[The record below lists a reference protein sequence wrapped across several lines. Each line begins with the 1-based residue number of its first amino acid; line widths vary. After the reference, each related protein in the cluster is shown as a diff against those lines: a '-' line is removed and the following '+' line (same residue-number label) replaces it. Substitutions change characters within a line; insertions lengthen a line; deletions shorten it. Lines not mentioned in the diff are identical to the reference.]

1 MDADVDASAA
11 RLLVLELDSSDVG
24 SPGSATESL
33 SMSFQSIQ
41 ASRCCVQARQSCP
54 RSVFLAAPCRKR
66 LSVTTTI
73 PFRQRVRATFMRGC
87 ESKNPARSV
96 LTEDKIT

>member
-11 RLLVLELDSSDVG
+11 RLLELDSSDVG
-24 SPGSATESL
+24 SSPGSATESL

-54 RSVFLAAPCRKR
+54 RSVLLPARCRKH

-73 PFRQRVRATFMRGC
+73 PFLQRVRATFMRGC
-87 ESKNPARSV
+87 EFKNPACAV

>member
-1 MDADVDASAA
+1 
-11 RLLVLELDSSDVG
+11 
-24 SPGSATESL
+24 
-33 SMSFQSIQ
+33 
-41 ASRCCVQARQSCP
+41 
-54 RSVFLAAPCRKR
+54 

>member
-11 RLLVLELDSSDVG
+11 RLLELDSSDVG

-41 ASRCCVQARQSCP
+41 VSRCCVQARQSCP
-54 RSVFLAAPCRKR
+54 RSVFLPAPCRKH

-87 ESKNPARSV
+87 EFKNPARSV